1 MLGIMTGNT
10 SLRPTAVITG
20 ASRGIGKAVLMDLAL
35 THRILAGASTS
46 ESLSW
51 IHEPGALPQDAEVVP
66 FIADLSDEASVAA
79 AVDKAGLTHLDVLV
93 NSAGIADERPFDS
106 FTRQDWRASF
116 EVNVFAVADLTA
128 RLLPALRAARGIV
141 VMINSG
147 SGMFSYAGG
156 AVYTG
161 TKFAL
166 RTMADCL
173 REEER
178 DRGVRVTSVHPGF
191 VATDMGHR
199 LRREAGT
206 DGDEYTYVTPET
218 VAASVRHAI
227 SAPETSQVE
236 SITVR
241 PAHKPA

>member
-1 MLGIMTGNT
+1 MLGAMTENT
-10 SLRPTAVITG
+10 SPRPIALITG
-20 ASRGIGKAVLMDLAL
+20 ASRGIGRAVLMDLAG
-35 THRILAGASTS
+35 THTVYAGASRL
-46 ESLSW
+46 ESLDW
-51 IHEPGALPQDAEVVP
+51 INEAGALPDGADVVP
-66 FIADLSDEASVAA
+66 FIADLADEQAVAD
-79 AVDKAGLTHLDVLV
+79 AVERAGLTRLDVLV
-93 NSAGIADERPFDS
+93 NSAGVADERPFES
-106 FTRQDWRASF
+106 FTRQDWRKSF

-147 SGMFSYAGG
+147 SGTFSYADG

-178 DRGVRVTSVHPGF
+178 ERGVRVTSIHPGY
-191 VATDMGHR
+191 VSTDMGHR
-199 LRREAGT
+199 LRQEKGT
-206 DGDEYTYVTPET
+206 HGDEYTYVTPET
-218 VAASVRHAI
+218 VAATVRHAI
-227 SAPETSQVE
+227 SAPETAQIE
-236 SITVR
+236 SIAVR